1 MVLTHLLT
9 GAGAIV
15 SLLKTC
21 TGRTPTVLGKPEPLL
36 LRLIGAAH
44 PLPAGRTVV
53 VGDRLDT
60 DIAFARN
67 GGLDAL
73 MVLTGVSSLQEAKT
87 GEIRPHMVLDSFGLL
102 APVS

>member
-1 MVLTHLLT
+1 
-9 GAGAIV
+9 
-15 SLLKTC
+15 
-21 TGRTPTVLGKPEPLL
+21 
-36 LRLIGAAH
+36 
-44 PLPAGRTVV
+44 V

-73 MVLTGVSSLQEAKT
+73 MVLTGVSTLHEAKT

-102 APVS
+102 APAS